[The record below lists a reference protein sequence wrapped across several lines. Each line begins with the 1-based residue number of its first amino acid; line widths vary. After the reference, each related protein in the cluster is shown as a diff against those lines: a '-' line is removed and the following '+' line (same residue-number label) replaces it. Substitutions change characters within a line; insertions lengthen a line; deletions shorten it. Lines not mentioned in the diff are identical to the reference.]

1 MSRVLFLGAGPAMTD
16 SVGFQDKYSLLS
28 QHFTGDI
35 ITPVAGKNYLN
46 VKQAGAF
53 RVHAFVYY
61 YGNSI
66 MRNVYTFLYTMIRAL
81 RIYYR
86 GRKYTHVISPN
97 PLVTGLI
104 ALLISKFTGAK
115 CIVEV
120 NGNFE
125 SAFKFGDKGKREP
138 GLSERVKDRVSKI
151 MIAFVLKRS
160 DMVKLVYVDQ
170 LKPLNI
176 KGSIKTTSF
185 PNFVPIKR
193 FIESPKKDAK
203 YILLLGHPWYLK
215 GVDILINAFNKITN
229 EFPEYHLKVVGW
241 CPEGRDF
248 FENLARDNPR
258 IELCEP
264 VYYEEVIPL
273 MTCCSL
279 YVLASRTDSSPRVLR
294 EAMASKKPIIAADI
308 DGIPALIK
316 DGYNG
321 LLFEKE
327 NVADLADKIRA
338 VFNDAKLAQELSE
351 NGFQYVKEHLSEQR
365 YVENYRMMIEKTLNG
380 KSS

>member
-97 PLVTGLI
+97 PLLTGLM

-125 SAFKFGDKGKREP
+125 SAFKFGDKGKREL

-151 MIAFVLKRS
+151 MIAFVLKRA

-203 YILLLGHPWYLK
+203 YILLLGYPWYLK
-215 GVDILINAFNKITN
+215 GVDILINAFNKITD

-264 VYYEEVIPL
+264 VYYEEIIPL
-273 MTCCSL
+273 MTGCSL

-351 NGFQYVKEHLSEQR
+351 NGFQFVKEHLSEQR